1 MPERE
6 VHMANME
13 GAGSQFS
20 GEWNQS
26 EIDIGID
33 IDTDTGIYYKE
44 LAHMIT
50 DAEKFRMRSWQAR
63 DPEESMVSDNPKLG
77 ADGTSFGLSSR
88 RGRRPMSQLKGSE
101 AERKDSGSLSISF

>member
-20 GEWNQS
+20 GQWTQS

-50 DAEKFRMRSWQAR
+50 DAEKFRM
-63 DPEESMVSDNPKLG
+63 
-77 ADGTSFGLSSR
+77 
-88 RGRRPMSQLKGSE
+88 
-101 AERKDSGSLSISF
+101 